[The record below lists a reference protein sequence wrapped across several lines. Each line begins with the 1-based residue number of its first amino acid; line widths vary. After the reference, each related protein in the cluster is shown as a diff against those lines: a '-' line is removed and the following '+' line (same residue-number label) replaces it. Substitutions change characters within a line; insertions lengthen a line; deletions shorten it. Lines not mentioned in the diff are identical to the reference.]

1 MNILRIA
8 GELFLLYL
16 LYKLI
21 FNFIIPVYQSSL
33 RIKKQF
39 GEMQDKMQDH
49 MNKNQQTPSKNGSQ
63 SKIKEDYIDYEEIK

>member
-1 MNILRIA
+1 MNVLRIA

-21 FNFIIPVYQSSL
+21 FNFIIPVYQSSI

-39 GEMQDKMQDH
+39 GEMQNKMQEH
-49 MNKNQQTPSKNGSQ
+49 TNNNQPPPVQKNSQ
-63 SKIKEDYIDYEEIK
+63 SEIKEDYIDYEEIK

>member
-39 GEMQDKMQDH
+39 GEMQDKMHEQ
-49 MNKNQQTPSKNGSQ
+49 MNKNQQTPSKNDSQ